1 VDPSRLKSIDLFAQL
16 PDEDLKR
23 IATLAAEKSVGED
36 TELARQGEFAYDMF
50 AIEEGEVE
58 VRQGGNAVATLGPG
72 DVVGEAGV
80 LRRQV
85 RNADVVATKPTRIVI
100 LSHWDVKR
108 LRKSLPDLDERLSK
122 ILSERGE

>member
-1 VDPSRLKSIDLFAQL
+1 MDPARLKSIDLFAQL
-16 PDEDLKR
+16 PEEDLRR
-23 IATLAAEKSVGED
+23 IATLATETSVGD
-36 TELARQGEFAYDMF
+36 GTELARQGDFAYDMF

-58 VRQGGNAVATLGPG
+58 VRQGGQTVATLGPG

-85 RNADVVATKPTRIVI
+85 RNADVVATKPTRIVT

-122 ILSERGE
+122 ILAERGE